1 MQRSGARSRLLR
13 DGLGEA
19 LMHPA
24 AVSCLEGPLSC
35 LQFFPG
41 GFGGGGGMGGMGG
54 MGMFD
59 GMFGDGGGPGIRTFG
74 GMGGPPGMGGPMG
87 GE

>member
-1 MQRSGARSRLLR
+1 
-13 DGLGEA
+13 
-19 LMHPA
+19 
-24 AVSCLEGPLSC
+24 
-35 LQFFPG
+35 
-41 GFGGGGGMGGMGG
+41 MGG

-87 GE
+87 GEGHFSCRSKCLWACKQASLQDMRRHPFSASMSYGAARQQFQPTHAGTLSV

>member
-1 MQRSGARSRLLR
+1 MGNCLS
-13 DGLGEA
+13 EA
-19 LMHPA
+19 HMHRA
-24 AVSCLEGPLSC
+24 ALSCLKRPLSC
-35 LQFFPG
+35 PQFFPG